1 MLYPLQLWHDNMN
14 VSKISAV
21 TLLISDMKKSVDFY
35 TKIPNF
41 NLVYGGSDTQFTSFL
56 IGGTASSFL
65 NLRLSVAHSTNFGR
79 IIFYT
84 DDVDELFAYMEN
96 DATISGLGKLE
107 SKPQDATWGER
118 FFHALDPDGYK
129 MSFATPIG
137 DQ

>member
-1 MLYPLQLWHDNMN
+1 M
-14 VSKISAV
+14 SKISAV
-21 TLLISDMKKSVDFY
+21 TLLVSDMKRSVEFY
-35 TKIPNF
+35 SKIPNF
-41 NLVYGGSDTQFTSFL
+41 KVVYGGSDNQFTSFL
-56 IGGTASSFL
+56 IDDVAKSYL
-65 NLRLSVAHSTNFGR
+65 NLKLNETRLPNFGR
-79 IIFYT
+79 IIFYV

-96 DATISGLGKLE
+96 DETISGLGKLE

>member
-1 MLYPLQLWHDNMN
+1 MGLGKNIMK
-14 VSKISAV
+14 VTKISAV
-21 TLLISDMKKSVDFY
+21 TLPVSDMKKSVDFY
-35 TKIPNF
+35 SKIPNF
-41 NLVYGGSDTQFTSFL
+41 KIVYGGPDSQFTSFL
-56 IGGTASSFL
+56 IEDTTKSYL
-65 NLRLSVAHSTNFGR
+65 NLRLNEKHSTGSGR
-79 IIFYT
+79 IIFYV

-96 DATISGLGKLE
+96 DETISGLGKLE